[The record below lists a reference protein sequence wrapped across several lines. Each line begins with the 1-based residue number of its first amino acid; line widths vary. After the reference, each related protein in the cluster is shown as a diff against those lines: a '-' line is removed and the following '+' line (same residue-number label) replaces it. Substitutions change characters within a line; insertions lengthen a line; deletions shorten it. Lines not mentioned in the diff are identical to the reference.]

1 MAPFGLFIDE
11 CDIKDNSCFIP
22 FLDIQFCMDS
32 EGELQTDLYIKP
44 TDSRSYLHFSSTHP
58 NHVYT
63 GIVYS
68 QCIRL
73 RRIINSQTRLE
84 IRMKD
89 LCEAFIKCG
98 YPTSMVENI
107 SKKVLNQP
115 RLLDKTLQINIPQT
129 LEKKNIQIVTTF
141 GTDEEIIKAA
151 SNAEPKLLATKSFSK
166 VTKPLFSFV
175 KKNAP
180 NIGSKLA
187 IVKRIALESQYVGTS
202 KCGSPRCQCD
212 ILVPEIPLPKITV
225 NGYNV

>member
-1 MAPFGLFIDE
+1 MKGNGICKKNGIPTGGSLCVELANITVFYIMNKVIYSDGNLMKPIKHKKRYIDDGAGFFVGSHRLFKSWVNSVNLKLAPFGLFIDE
-11 CDIKDNSCFIP
+11 CVIKDNGCFIP

-32 EGELQTDLYIKP
+32 EGKLQTDLYIKP

-73 RRIINSQTRLE
+73 RRIINSQVRLE

-89 LCEAFIKCG
+89 VCESFIKGG

-115 RLLDKTLQINIPQT
+115 RLLDKTLQINIPQNN
-129 LEKKNIQIVTTF
+129 EKNNI
-141 GTDEEIIKAA
+141 
-151 SNAEPKLLATKSFSK
+151 
-166 VTKPLFSFV
+166 
-175 KKNAP
+175 
-180 NIGSKLA
+180 
-187 IVKRIALESQYVGTS
+187 
-202 KCGSPRCQCD
+202 
-212 ILVPEIPLPKITV
+212 
-225 NGYNV
+225 